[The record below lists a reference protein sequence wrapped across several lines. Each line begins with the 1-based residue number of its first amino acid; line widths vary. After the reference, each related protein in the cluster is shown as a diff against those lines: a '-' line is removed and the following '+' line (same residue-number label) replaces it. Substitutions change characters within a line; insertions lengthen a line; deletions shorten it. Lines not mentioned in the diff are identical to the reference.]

1 MRLFLS
7 RTHVRIQRI
16 ATYDFFVGS
25 DFYLGHIGTNQFVII
40 TQIRLKNKISSLMVE
55 LEAEATYSCNFCGH
69 GCAAVARSA
78 EVGSRVRLGLRL
90 CGRDGYLVVAAVL
103 AGIVDSVRGLGLE
116 LAGDVELV
124 GGRLGSR
131 GVAALLPYV
140 VVVLHIDVVAGL
152 PEESAG
158 SVVHRG
164 ATLGRAGHERG
175 QILVIVVGICTGIL
189 IGHVFIG
196 TGDKR
201 QSQSAKSYQR

>member
-1 MRLFLS
+1 
-7 RTHVRIQRI
+7 
-16 ATYDFFVGS
+16 
-25 DFYLGHIGTNQFVII
+25 
-40 TQIRLKNKISSLMVE
+40 MVE

-69 GCAAVARSA
+69 GCATVARYA
-78 EVGSRVRLGLRL
+78 EVGGAVRLGLRL
-90 CGRDGYLVVAAVL
+90 GGGDGYLVLGAVL

-116 LAGDVELV
+116 LAGDVELKRS
-124 GGRLGSR
+124 RLSR
-131 GVAALLPYV
+131 WGIAALLPYV
-140 VVVLHIDVVAGL
+140 VVVLHIDVIASL
-152 PEESAG
+152 PVEGAG